1 MISLLLFAAC
11 SPQDATITDGQMFSW
26 IALNSSK
33 IFIDES
39 LPFLEDL
46 SNNENNEQYA
56 ENLNITMYEC
66 SGRGEED
73 EGYLKPQD
81 GFTHITGDDC
91 ADIDTIS
98 FENHKFIQNDGFY
111 LLQQPIEPWRTEAL
125 INGEGH
131 LQLTV
136 HHWLP
141 NDEDFRFNFVID
153 PDFSPVTC
161 TTNEEGLPQVEW
173 VDGSD
178 WLYQWS
184 IDEEGYDI
192 YYLNAGAYQINPSD
206 TDDYWFLTTDWN
218 SGFGHAKFSA
228 EDFNAVPTNYG
239 NYDEDGGGDN
249 FMFVDNR
256 NGPNYEAYTFAVEEL
271 VASAETWSTELASF
285 AGGSAGETASFS
297 HKVESNDWRPINP
310 SNAGLDGWAEV
321 HSSWVRISNDS
332 EVVAGGTV
340 KGDFQIMYTAE
351 ESNSQLLVTGSF
363 EIADLKVDS
372 WAYPVLENDKR
383 DEYKTPFCGGSVLGE

>member
-1 MISLLLFAAC
+1 MISFLLFSAC
-11 SPQDATITDGQMFSW
+11 SPQHATITDGQMFAW
-26 IALNSSK
+26 LALNSSK
-33 IFIDES
+33 VFIDES

-46 SNNENNEQYA
+46 SDKEQYDSD
-56 ENLNITMYEC
+56 LSVTMYEC
-66 SGRGEED
+66 SGRADDDED
-73 EGYLKPQD
+73 YLKPQD
-81 GFTHITGDDC
+81 GFTHVTGDDC
-91 ADIDTIS
+91 ADIEGIT
-98 FENHKFIQNDGFY
+98 FENHTFIQNDGFY
-111 LLQQPIEPWRTEAL
+111 LLQQPINPWRTEAI

-141 NDEDFRFNFVID
+141 NNEDFRFNFVID
-153 PDFSPVTC
+153 PDFSPVIC
-161 TTNEEGLPQVEW
+161 TTNNDGEPQVEW

-178 WLYQWS
+178 WVYQWS
-184 IDEEGYDI
+184 LDEEGHSI
-192 YYLNAGAYQINPSD
+192 YYLNAGSYQINPSD

-239 NYDEDGGGDN
+239 NYDEDGGGDD
-249 FMFVDNR
+249 FMFIENR
-256 NGPNYEAYTFAVEEL
+256 NGPDYDAYDSAVENL
-271 VASAETWSTELASF
+271 VSSAETWGNELASY
-285 AGGSAGETASFS
+285 AGASAGNTTFT

-332 EVVAGGTV
+332 EIVDGGTV

-351 ESNSQLLVTGSF
+351 ESNSQLLVTGAF
-363 EIADLKVDS
+363 EIEELKADA
-372 WAYPVLENDKR
+372 WAYPFLEDDKR
-383 DEYKTPFCGGSVLGE
+383 TEYGTSFCGGATLGE